1 MCVCVCVCVCV
12 VRHATHPCG
21 GGVSRLQILFARHRH
36 IAAPGLGL
44 ISSRRT
50 RSFLTRAAR
59 EVKPILVSGAGWL
72 VHWRSVGV
80 RIDSDPTIGFGNRG
94 IFVSSLTGRGC
105 GVEIMSIDGKQPYGH
120 GNCAHASQS
129 IVYCDIGRPREQ
141 SSRVVGIERTTSS
154 LRTKRSTN

>member
-1 MCVCVCVCVCV
+1 MFAPTNISYGGRFQVFYSHSRTEQILVSLLCTSQSHFSSSEYTHQWCVCVCVCVWFV
-12 VRHATHPCG
+12 TPRTLV

-59 EVKPILVSGAGWL
+59 EVKPILISGAGWL

-94 IFVSSLTGRGC
+94 IFVSSLMTRGC
-105 GVEIMSIDGKQPYGH
+105 GG
-120 GNCAHASQS
+120 
-129 IVYCDIGRPREQ
+129 PR
-141 SSRVVGIERTTSS
+141 GCG
-154 LRTKRSTN
+154 